1 MAERREHREYR
12 MEELAERA
20 GITVRTLRFYR
31 ERGLI
36 QPPRREGR
44 IAWYDDHH
52 LARLR
57 TITGLLERGHTLNGI
72 ADLAATF
79 DSGRDVA
86 EVLGLGEP
94 TEETPVRLTPEQLAD
109 YFAGEATADNLAA
122 AMELGYLGT
131 DGDTLVH
138 ISRRLLDASSELVRT
153 GVPLA
158 SVLSAGRLVR
168 EHADALAELCVRVLR
183 AHTADTDQDQLRT
196 LAHAVVDAEL
206 SMALDRRLRDKS
218 ADPGTARGEH
228 TPAAGAPPVQE
239 RTPATEASPVQERT
253 PAAGDGAQPDGT
265 GTGPGPETDAP

>member
-1 MAERREHREYR
+1 
-12 MEELAERA
+12 MEELAEEA

-72 ADLAATF
+72 ADLATTF

-109 YFAGEATADNLAA
+109 YFQDQATAENLAA

-131 DGDTLVH
+131 DGDEIVH
-138 ISRRLLDASSELVRT
+138 ISRRLLDASSELVRA
-153 GVPLA
+153 GVPLDA
-158 SVLSAGRLVR
+158 VLSSGRQVR
-168 EHADALAELCVRVLR
+168 EHADALADLFVRVLR
-183 AHTADTDQDQLRT
+183 AHTAQTEPEQLRT
-196 LAHAVVDAEL
+196 LAQAVVDAEL
-206 SMALDRRLRDKS
+206 SMALDRRLREDDQR
-218 ADPGTARGEH
+218 A
-228 TPAAGAPPVQE
+228 
-239 RTPATEASPVQERT
+239 
-253 PAAGDGAQPDGT
+253 
-265 GTGPGPETDAP
+265 

>member
-1 MAERREHREYR
+1 
-12 MEELAERA
+12 MEELAEKA

-57 TITGLLERGHTLNGI
+57 TVTGLLERGHTLNGI

-109 YFAGEATADNLAA
+109 YFQDQATAENLAA
-122 AMELGYLGT
+122 SMELGYLGI
-131 DGDTLVH
+131 DGDEIVH
-138 ISRRLLDASSELVRT
+138 ISRRLLEASSELVRA
-153 GVPLA
+153 GVPLDA
-158 SVLSAGRLVR
+158 VLSAGRHVR
-168 EHADALAELCVRVLR
+168 EHADALADLFVRVLR
-183 AHTADTDQDQLRT
+183 AHTSQTGPDQLRT
-196 LAHAVVDAEL
+196 LAQAVVDAEL
-206 SMALDRRLRDKS
+206 SMALDRRLRDDK
-218 ADPGTARGEH
+218 
-228 TPAAGAPPVQE
+228 AAGGDQAAP
-239 RTPATEASPVQERT
+239 
-253 PAAGDGAQPDGT
+253 
-265 GTGPGPETDAP
+265 

>member
-1 MAERREHREYR
+1 MG
-12 MEELAERA
+12 ELAEEA

-109 YFAGEATADNLAA
+109 YFQDQATAENLSAA
-122 AMELGYLGT
+122 LELGYLAT
-131 DGDTLVH
+131 DGDEIVH
-138 ISRRLLDASSELVRT
+138 ISRRLLEASAELVRA
-153 GVPLA
+153 GVPLSA
-158 SVLSAGRLVR
+158 VLSSGRQVR
-168 EHADALAELCVRVLR
+168 EHADALADLCVRVLR
-183 AHTADTDQDQLRT
+183 AHTAQSDPDQLRT

-206 SMALDRRLRDKS
+206 SMALDRRLRED
-218 ADPGTARGEH
+218 D
-228 TPAAGAPPVQE
+228 
-239 RTPATEASPVQERT
+239 
-253 PAAGDGAQPDGT
+253 
-265 GTGPGPETDAP
+265 

>member
-12 MEELAERA
+12 MEELAEEA

-36 QPPRREGR
+36 PPPRREGR

-79 DSGRDVA
+79 ESGRDVA

-109 YFAGEATADNLAA
+109 YFEGEVTPENLATALD
-122 AMELGYLGT
+122 LGYLAT
-131 DGDTLVH
+131 DGDEIVH
-138 ISRRLLDASSELVRT
+138 ISRRLLEVSAELVRE
-153 GVPLA
+153 GVPL
-158 SVLSAGRLVR
+158 STVLSSGRRVR
-168 EHADALAELCVRVLR
+168 EHADALAEIFVRVLH
-183 AHTADTDQDQLRT
+183 AHTKETEPAQLRP
-196 LAHAVVDAEL
+196 LARAVVDAEL
-206 SMALDRRLRDKS
+206 SMALDRRLR
-218 ADPGTARGEH
+218 RE
-228 TPAAGAPPVQE
+228 
-239 RTPATEASPVQERT
+239 
-253 PAAGDGAQPDGT
+253 DGT
-265 GTGPGPETDAP
+265 QPPKA

>member
-1 MAERREHREYR
+1 
-12 MEELAERA
+12 MEELAEEA

-94 TEETPVRLTPEQLAD
+94 SEETPVRLTPEQLAD
-109 YFAGEATADNLAA
+109 YFQDQATAENLAA
-122 AMELGYLGT
+122 SMELGYLGI
-131 DGDTLVH
+131 DGDEIVH
-138 ISRRLLDASSELVRT
+138 ISRRLLDASSELVRA
-153 GVPLA
+153 GVPLDA
-158 SVLSAGRLVR
+158 VLSSGRQVR
-168 EHADALAELCVRVLR
+168 EHADALADLFVRVLR
-183 AHTADTDQDQLRT
+183 THTTDSDPGQLRT

-206 SMALDRRLRDKS
+206 SMALDRRLREDG
-218 ADPGTARGEH
+218 DPDE
-228 TPAAGAPPVQE
+228 
-239 RTPATEASPVQERT
+239 
-253 PAAGDGAQPDGT
+253 
-265 GTGPGPETDAP
+265 PGRPRP

>member
-1 MAERREHREYR
+1 
-12 MEELAERA
+12 MEELAGEA

-109 YFAGEATADNLAA
+109 YFQDQATAENLAA
-122 AMELGYLGT
+122 AMELGYLGV
-131 DGDTLVH
+131 DGDEIVH
-138 ISRRLLDASSELVRT
+138 ISRRLLEASSELVRA
-153 GVPLA
+153 GVPLDA
-158 SVLSAGRLVR
+158 VLSAGRRVR
-168 EHADALAELCVRVLR
+168 EHADALADLFVRVLR
-183 AHTADTDQDQLRT
+183 AHTSQTEPEQLRT
-196 LAHAVVDAEL
+196 LAQAVVDAEL
-206 SMALDRRLRDKS
+206 SMALDRRLRGDE
-218 ADPGTARGEH
+218 APDDP
-228 TPAAGAPPVQE
+228 QE
-239 RTPATEASPVQERT
+239 
-253 PAAGDGAQPDGT
+253 
-265 GTGPGPETDAP
+265 

>member
-1 MAERREHREYR
+1 
-12 MEELAERA
+12 MEELAEEA

-72 ADLAATF
+72 ADLATTF

-109 YFAGEATADNLAA
+109 YFQDQATAENLAA

-131 DGDTLVH
+131 DGDEIVH
-138 ISRRLLDASSELVRT
+138 ISRRLLDASSELVRA
-153 GVPLA
+153 GVPLDA
-158 SVLSAGRLVR
+158 VLSSGRQVR
-168 EHADALAELCVRVLR
+168 EHADALADLFVRVLR
-183 AHTADTDQDQLRT
+183 AHTAQTEPEQLRT
-196 LAHAVVDAEL
+196 LAQAVVDAEL
-206 SMALDRRLRDKS
+206 SMALDRRLREEDQQ
-218 ADPGTARGEH
+218 A
-228 TPAAGAPPVQE
+228 
-239 RTPATEASPVQERT
+239 
-253 PAAGDGAQPDGT
+253 
-265 GTGPGPETDAP
+265 

>member
-1 MAERREHREYR
+1 
-12 MEELAERA
+12 MEELAEEA

-72 ADLAATF
+72 ADLATTF

-109 YFAGEATADNLAA
+109 YFQDQATAENLAA

-131 DGDTLVH
+131 DGDEIVH
-138 ISRRLLDASSELVRT
+138 ISRRLLDASSELVRA
-153 GVPLA
+153 GVPLDA
-158 SVLSAGRLVR
+158 VLSSGRQVR
-168 EHADALAELCVRVLR
+168 EHADALADLFVRVLR
-183 AHTADTDQDQLRT
+183 AHTAQTEPEQLRT
-196 LAHAVVDAEL
+196 LAQAVVDAEL
-206 SMALDRRLRDKS
+206 SMALDRRLREDDQQ
-218 ADPGTARGEH
+218 A
-228 TPAAGAPPVQE
+228 
-239 RTPATEASPVQERT
+239 
-253 PAAGDGAQPDGT
+253 
-265 GTGPGPETDAP
+265 

>member
-1 MAERREHREYR
+1 
-12 MEELAERA
+12 MEELAEEA

-94 TEETPVRLTPEQLAD
+94 SEETPVRLTPEQLAD
-109 YFAGEATADNLAA
+109 YFKDQATAENLSAS
-122 AMELGYLGT
+122 MELGYLGI
-131 DGDTLVH
+131 DGDEIVH
-138 ISRRLLDASSELVRT
+138 ISRRLLDASSELVRA
-153 GVPLA
+153 GVPLDA
-158 SVLSAGRLVR
+158 VLSSGRQVR
-168 EHADALAELCVRVLR
+168 EHADALADLFVRVLR
-183 AHTADTDQDQLRT
+183 THTTDSDPGQLRT

-206 SMALDRRLRDKS
+206 SMALDRRLREDG
-218 ADPGTARGEH
+218 DPDE
-228 TPAAGAPPVQE
+228 
-239 RTPATEASPVQERT
+239 
-253 PAAGDGAQPDGT
+253 
-265 GTGPGPETDAP
+265 PGRPRP